1 MTEPKGLGIDNK
13 KLFICDDGL
22 KIFKADD
29 PMTIMA
35 NKLAHYKGMAGY
47 DLIPF
52 NNVLMMIAEEG
63 IYQYDYSNVNNI
75 RELSFLPVK
84 KAN

>member
-1 MTEPKGLGIDNK
+1 
-13 KLFICDDGL
+13 
-22 KIFKADD
+22 
-29 PMTIMA
+29 
-35 NKLAHYKGMAGY
+35 
-47 DLIPF
+47 LIPF